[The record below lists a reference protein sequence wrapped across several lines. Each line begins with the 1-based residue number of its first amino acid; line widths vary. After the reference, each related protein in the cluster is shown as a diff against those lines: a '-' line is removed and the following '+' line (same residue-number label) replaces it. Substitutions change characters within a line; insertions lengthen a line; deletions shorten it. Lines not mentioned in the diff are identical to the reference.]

1 MRVTFGVSAMSKS
14 RNRSSRD
21 DKSLDTIDPI
31 ENELRRMAG
40 NSQDADWRF
49 AETWL
54 LRAMSGEKDD
64 GC

>member
-1 MRVTFGVSAMSKS
+1 MRVTFGVSATSKS

-40 NSQDADWRF
+40 NSQAQTGDSPR
-49 AETWL
+49 L
-54 LRAMSGEKDD
+54 
-64 GC
+64 GCCAR